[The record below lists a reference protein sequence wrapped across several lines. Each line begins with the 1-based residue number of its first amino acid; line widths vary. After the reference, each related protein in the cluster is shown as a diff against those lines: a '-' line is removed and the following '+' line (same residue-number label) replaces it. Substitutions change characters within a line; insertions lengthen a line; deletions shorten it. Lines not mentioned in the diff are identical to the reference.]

1 MERIGQ
7 LMKRSKYNLSTRI
20 VLLSLST
27 SLFSLIAYYFLSP
40 WLHPVILGVLIL
52 LAVLI
57 FVGVFGF
64 QLAKFYIYNLEKLDF
79 VLKNAINGD
88 YSARIEHEEHDQLE
102 EIFVQLN
109 EFMEQVEQKLTYFQA
124 LGEARV
130 MQEAASI
137 EAAVLEERKRLAR
150 DLHDSVSQQ
159 LFAIH
164 MCASSLMKLQEVN
177 PAQAEQVMHQL
188 VTMSST
194 AQKQMRKFIAHLRPM
209 ELENRSLHQALDHWF
224 PDYCRQNE
232 IQGNLEYR
240 LVEPLSEAKEHQ
252 LFLIVQEAM
261 ANIVK
266 HSQSETCR
274 LTIYETESQVIMTI
288 QDEGIGFKQE
298 ALSTKSYGLSTMQ
311 ERAHKLSGSTEI
323 LSREGRGTLVKVTIP
338 KLNEKEI
345 LA

>member
-1 MERIGQ
+1 
-7 LMKRSKYNLSTRI
+7 MKRSKYSLSTRI
-20 VLLSLST
+20 VLLSLSA
-27 SLFSLIAYYFLSP
+27 SLLSLTAYYFLSP
-40 WLHPVILGVLIL
+40 WLHPILLILLIL

-57 FVGVFGF
+57 FIGGFGY
-64 QLAKFYIYNLEKLDF
+64 QLAKLYVYNLEKLDF
-79 VLKNAINGD
+79 ALKNAVNGD
-88 YSARIEHEEHDQLE
+88 YSARVEYELNDQME
-102 EIFVQLN
+102 DIYVQFN
-109 EFMEQVEQKLTYFQA
+109 EFMEQTEQKLTYFQV

-177 PAQAEQVMHQL
+177 PAQAEQVMDQL

-209 ELENRSLHQALDHWF
+209 ELENRSLQQALDHWF

-232 IQGNLEYR
+232 IQGSLEYR
-240 LVEPLSEAKEHQ
+240 LAEPLSEAKEHQ

-266 HSQSETCR
+266 HAQSDSCR

-288 QDEGIGFKQE
+288 QDDGIGFKQE
-298 ALSTKSYGLSTMQ
+298 ALTRKSYGLSTMQ
-311 ERAHKLSGSTEI
+311 ERAHKLSGATEI
-323 LSREGRGTLVKVTIP
+323 ISREGRGTLVKVTIP
-338 KLNEKEI
+338 KLNEREG